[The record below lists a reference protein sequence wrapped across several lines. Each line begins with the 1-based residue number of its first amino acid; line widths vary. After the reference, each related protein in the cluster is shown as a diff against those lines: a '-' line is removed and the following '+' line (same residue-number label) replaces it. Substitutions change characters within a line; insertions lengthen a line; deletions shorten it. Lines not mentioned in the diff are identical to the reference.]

1 MNVPLAK
8 SGESSVRVD
17 QRRFAELPL
26 LERPFY
32 LLRLG
37 APHTLFW
44 LGGPLL
50 LYVWTLGGPFLA
62 DDLNLILKSEAYQ
75 RGERDELGLY
85 RFADSDE
92 EWQRL
97 RDRGTIPWWSPESGR
112 LDFLRP
118 VSEWIF
124 YADVFLYGRRP
135 VFYRLTSLLIFALA
149 LFSVRWMFLRASGD
163 TVRAGVATYFFG
175 VSQTVTPPVTWMCN
189 RQDLLVVI
197 GVSLAAGA
205 YWAIVA
211 SGRRRFFLMAVGA
224 FAIALFSKEVA
235 IALAAVIGL
244 HELIRRWQSKRWFD
258 DPMPLAI
265 ALATVAMSIL
275 FVAYYAYSRP
285 WVFDLDG
292 RTGMPSQLGPS
303 LPVSLLLYAAVWTLG
318 YPIDTLAAM
327 PEYVTLVVA
336 GGGALMLLI
345 AAYYMRNAARGDRT
359 TLFFVLWAILFILPG
374 LRAMTASTRTLC
386 TATIGWSYL
395 LSAVIVSTNAR
406 VGIAPLSVRTVLN
419 ATNGIVS
426 ICCAIATVLVMNRVE
441 VSSEERLER
450 ALASLERPL
459 KDGDALVL
467 KQADSALE
475 IICAGDRLEFMT
487 GKKGVSATYLFPP
500 SVSVNVIRVD
510 DKTALLRARDGALL
524 GTRFH
529 RLTRGPTW
537 EPRTGDAFHLSHV
550 TIEVA
555 KANDNGDVAE
565 LRLTFPGGLD
575 DPRIHFDPKEF
586 AAALRSRPAA
596 SAVSQAF
603 VR

>member
-1 MNVPLAK
+1 MNLPLAK
-8 SGESSVRVD
+8 SGESSARAD
-17 QRRFAELPL
+17 QRKFAELPL
-26 LERPFY
+26 LERPFH

-37 APHTLFW
+37 APHAMFW

-75 RGERDELGLY
+75 RGERTELGLY

-118 VSEWIF
+118 VSEWFF

-135 VFYRLTSLLIFALA
+135 VFYRLTSLLIFAIA
-149 LFSVRWMFLRASGD
+149 LCSVRWMFLRASGD

-205 YWAIVA
+205 YWATVA
-211 SGRRRFFLMAVGA
+211 TGRRRFLLMAVGA
-224 FAIALFSKEVA
+224 FAFALFSKEVA
-235 IALAAVIGL
+235 VALAAVVGL
-244 HELIRRWQSKRWFD
+244 HELIRRWQTKRWFD
-258 DPMPLAI
+258 DPAPLAI
-265 ALATVAMSIL
+265 ALAMVVMSIL

-292 RTGMPSQLGPS
+292 RTGMPSQLGVS

-327 PEYVTLVVA
+327 PEYVTVVVA
-336 GGGALMLLI
+336 GGGAIMLLI
-345 AAYYMRNAARGDRT
+345 AVCYIRNAARGDRT
-359 TLFFVLWAILFILPG
+359 TLFFVLWAILFVLPG

-395 LSAVIVSTNAR
+395 LSAVIVSTNPR
-406 VGIAPLSVRTVLN
+406 VGIAPLGVRTVLN

-426 ICCAIATVLVMNRVE
+426 ICCAIATVLVMNGVE
-441 VSSEERLER
+441 ASSEQRLER

-487 GKKGVSATYLFPP
+487 GKKDVSATYLFPP

-510 DKTALLRARDGALL
+510 DKSALLRARDGELL

-550 TIEVA
+550 TIEVTEA
-555 KANDNGDVAE
+555 DKNGDVRE

-575 DPRIHFDPKEF
+575 DPRLHFDPKEF

-596 SAVSQAF
+596 SAVSQAS